1 MISVE
6 NAVLI
11 HEVLIDKFGGT
22 KGIRDLNLLESAIF
36 RSFQTFDSNDLY
48 PTPTEKAAALI
59 ESILVNHP
67 FSDGNKRTGYV
78 LMRLLLMQDGLD
90 VFASEDEKYGFVIGI
105 AKGQLAYNEIVNWLN
120 DKVK

>member
-11 HEVLIDKFGGT
+11 HEALIDKFGGK
-22 KGIRDLNLLESAIF
+22 KGIRDLELLESAIF
-36 RSFQTFDSNDLY
+36 RPFQTFDSNDLY
-48 PTPTEKAAALI
+48 TTSTEKAAALI

-67 FSDGNKRTGYV
+67 FVDGNKRTGYV

-90 VFASEDEKYGFVIGI
+90 VFASEDEKYVFVIEI
-105 AKGQLAYNEIVNWLN
+105 AKGKLAHNEIVNWLKG
-120 DKVK
+120 KVK